1 MAAAAA
7 CACGVGVKETL
18 SNRSSR
24 RFIAM
29 CVSKSLVVLVLTL
42 RSLIHLEL
50 VFVDGV
56 RQQSNFILLQVDFI
70 CLNTIC

>member
-1 MAAAAA
+1 M
-7 CACGVGVKETL
+7 CA
-18 SNRSSR
+18 
-24 RFIAM
+24 
-29 CVSKSLVVLVLTL
+29 SKSLVVLVLTL